1 MRAPDRYT
9 VLVGRRDTANPVRPA
24 DVFKE
29 SSSVKIQ
36 YGVEETMRVNI
47 NTRFLIGLISAFL
60 LSVASFVQADDYPT
74 KPVSYVIP
82 FGPGGESDI
91 TARHQQPYF
100 KKLYG
105 QDLVISYKPGGGGA
119 VGWAQ
124 LNKMKGDGYNI
135 MGINLPHIIIQPNQ
149 KDVGFKTEDITGVF
163 MFHYTPDAIVVNN
176 DSEFQ
181 TLAEMVAYAKENPGK
196 LTFSGSGKGTANH
209 LAQLRFDKMAGIKT
223 TYVAFKG
230 TGKAVAAL
238 LGDQVRAEWGY
249 TSVGA
254 QHAENVRMLAVA
266 MEERHPKF
274 PDVPTF
280 KELGYDLVSGAYR
293 GIAVPQSTPEPIRRQ
308 LSEMIGEINADPEFR
323 ARMENDG
330 MALLDV
336 DYDGYTE
343 FIEKMS
349 AIYLEAAREANI
361 IQ

>member
-1 MRAPDRYT
+1 MKTIMNKRYLIT
-9 VLVGRRDTANPVRPA
+9 LVCLAI
-24 DVFKE
+24 F
-29 SSSVKIQ
+29 SVIA
-36 YGVEETMRVNI
+36 
-47 NTRFLIGLISAFL
+47 SA
-60 LSVASFVQADDYPT
+60 ASAQDYPS
-74 KPVSYVIP
+74 KAVNYVIP

-91 TARHQQPYF
+91 TARHQQSFF

-105 QDLVISYKPGGGGA
+105 QDLIISYKPGGGGA

-135 MGINLPHIIIQPNQ
+135 IGINLPHIIIKPQQ

-163 MFHYTPDAIVVNN
+163 MFHYTPDAIVVNA
-176 DSEFQ
+176 DSEFK
-181 TLAEMVAYAKENPGK
+181 TLAEMIDYAKQNPGK

-238 LGDQVRAEWGY
+238 LGNQVKGEWGY

-254 QHAENVRMLAVA
+254 KQEDKVRMLAVA
-266 MEERHPKF
+266 MEERHPRF

-280 KELGYDLVSGAYR
+280 KELGFDLVSGAYR
-293 GIAVPQSTPEPIRRQ
+293 GIAVPKSTPEPIRQQ
-308 LSEMIGEINADPEFR
+308 LSKMIGEINADPEFR

-336 DYDGYTE
+336 DYAGYPA
-343 FIEKMS
+343 FIKKMED
-349 AIYLEAAREANI
+349 IYIEAAREANI